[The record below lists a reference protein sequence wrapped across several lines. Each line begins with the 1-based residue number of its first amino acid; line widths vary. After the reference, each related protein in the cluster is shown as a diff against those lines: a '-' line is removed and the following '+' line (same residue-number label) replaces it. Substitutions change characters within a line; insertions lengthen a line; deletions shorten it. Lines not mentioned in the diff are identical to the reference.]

1 MMFPNTLSV
10 LQWSSIV
17 VLSSKNY
24 DGVHFVKQIF
34 FRDHTPPQNPPKN
47 SSKCLLWLIVCHSS
61 NTIFGDW
68 TDPIITVIIIPCCW
82 PTHLTCSKSVCFNCL
97 PIASE
102 NDPNEF
108 PMPPNLRID
117 TKIRLVGCS
126 EPKLQVWPC
135 YGNLSGHN
143 GHICHLGHCDVSK
156 NGHKEFPIP
165 QNLGIDTKITFLSC
179 SEVRT
184 KVWPFYSN
192 LSGHEWP
199 KITILAT

>member
-1 MMFPNTLSV
+1 MATNGRL
-10 LQWSSIV
+10 
-17 VLSSKNY
+17 
-24 DGVHFVKQIF
+24 G
-34 FRDHTPPQNPPKN
+34 
-47 SSKCLLWLIVCHSS
+47 
-61 NTIFGDW
+61 
-68 TDPIITVIIIPCCW
+68 
-82 PTHLTCSKSVCFNCL
+82 HLGQYEV
-97 PIASE
+97 SE

>member
-1 MMFPNTLSV
+1 MVILGTGNFWEGTFNSELV
-10 LQWSSIV
+10 LCEQAEQAVI
-17 VLSSKNY
+17 
-24 DGVHFVKQIF
+24 
-34 FRDHTPPQNPPKN
+34 
-47 SSKCLLWLIVCHSS
+47 LLFCIEV
-61 NTIFGDW
+61 
-68 TDPIITVIIIPCCW
+68 
-82 PTHLTCSKSVCFNCL
+82 
-97 PIASE
+97 SE

-165 QNLGIDTKITFLSC
+165 QNLGIDTKITFPSC
-179 SEVRT
+179 SE
-184 KVWPFYSN
+184 PN
-192 LSGHEWP
+192 L
-199 KITILAT
+199 